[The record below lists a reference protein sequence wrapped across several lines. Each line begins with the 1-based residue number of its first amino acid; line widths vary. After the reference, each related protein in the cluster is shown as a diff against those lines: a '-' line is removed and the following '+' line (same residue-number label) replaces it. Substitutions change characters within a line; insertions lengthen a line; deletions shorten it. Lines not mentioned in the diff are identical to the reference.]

1 MHARSISADR
11 VRKKTMATETAEMDI
26 STTAEDGQVICG
38 SYRVAA
44 GVIHVTLSDGTS
56 TQTPVG
62 NTPAPTLAKIL
73 LQELDRKKR
82 GVN

>member
-1 MHARSISADR
+1 MADAGEIDISSADETGR
-11 VRKKTMATETAEMDI
+11 VIR
-26 STTAEDGQVICG
+26 G

-44 GVIHVTLSDGTS
+44 GVVHVTLSDGTS
-56 TQTPVG
+56 TETELS

-82 GVN
+82 GVS

>member
-1 MHARSISADR
+1 M
-11 VRKKTMATETAEMDI
+11 TEAGEIDI
-26 STTAEDGQVICG
+26 SSTAEDGRTIRG

-44 GVIHVTLSDGTS
+44 GVVHATFSDGS
-56 TQTPVG
+56 TTETELG

-82 GVN
+82 GVA

>member
-1 MHARSISADR
+1 
-11 VRKKTMATETAEMDI
+11 VAEAGEIDI
-26 STTAEDGQVICG
+26 SSTAEDGRAIRG

-44 GVIHVTLSDGTS
+44 GVVRVTLSDGS
-56 TQTPVG
+56 TTETELG

-82 GVN
+82 GVT